1 MTVIKRFVDFMCN
14 WQELVSTTV
23 IWFKLWLM
31 WTVMYAGKWDNSR
44 KICAGMLLRFQWQIE
59 KLWQELGLGQ
69 RYFSVSPLRLN
80 MTKYNQRLCMNA
92 NRIQIEEIL
101 KTDKSGFDSKQ
112 IYKTICDVLCD
123 LVLLEQFKKCEKHQW
138 RGVTFSKVAGFW
150 LLACNFTKSNNPPWV
165 FLTSFKLY
173 QIAQNITSTWN

>member
-1 MTVIKRFVDFMCN
+1 MTVIKRFVDLMYN

-101 KTDKSGFDSKQ
+101 KTDKL
-112 IYKTICDVLCD
+112 IN
-123 LVLLEQFKKCEKHQW
+123 LVLIRSKFIKPSVMCCAIWYYQNNLRNVKNTNE
-138 RGVTFSKVAGFW
+138 GVLLLVKLQAFGF
-150 LLACNFTKSNNPPWV
+150 
-165 FLTSFKLY
+165 
-173 QIAQNITSTWN
+173 